1 MSDIAQEPPEAAAET
16 REQPAAP
23 AAKRRAFSMAWL
35 AILAYVAFDVGLP
48 LIPIRLHGL
57 HLSHF
62 ARLAIALGLLVAPTS
77 VFMLLQLWV
86 AQSVVALQWRLALAW
101 LGAAA
106 SVVLWFAVLVFVH
119 PVRGMSANE
128 FQDILL
134 FKSTGLGLFLT
145 LALAFLGILLSRIVR
160 EPNVLLPVALIAMPI
175 DYVGA
180 MTSVGFTHAVEQHA
194 PTVVSNVSVPVPTI
208 GGMHSALGVHPLAFI
223 GPGDGLFIAFFFA
236 AVQTMGLNR
245 RGTFWWMYA
254 LLTIAMLIVLIWGF
268 PIAALVPMGLAVIIA
283 NVRFFHFKRSEVFA
297 MGYAIV
303 FVLIIVGAFYMTSH
317 HWFYGSLEPH
327 HR

>member
-1 MSDIAQEPPEAAAET
+1 MSEIAEQTEAPSQT
-16 REQPAAP
+16 PDPEQPAANRP
-23 AAKRRAFSMAWL
+23 AASLAWL

-48 LIPIRLHGL
+48 LIPVSLHGL
-57 HLSHF
+57 PHGL
-62 ARLAIALGLLVAPTS
+62 RLVLAIALLVVPTS
-77 VFMLLQLWV
+77 IFMLLQLWV
-86 AQSVVALQWRLALAW
+86 AQMIVALRWPLGRVV

-106 SVVLWFAVLVFVH
+106 SVVLWFTVLVFVH
-119 PVRGMSANE
+119 PVKGMTVNQ

-134 FKSTGLGLFLT
+134 VKSTGLGLFLT
-145 LALAFLGILLSRIVR
+145 LALAFLGILLSRIIR

-194 PTVVSNVSVPVPTI
+194 PSVVSNVSVPVPTI

-236 AVQTMGLNR
+236 AVQTMALNW

-254 LLTIAMLIVLIWGF
+254 LLTIAMLMVLGWGF
-268 PIAALVPMGLAVIIA
+268 PIAALVPMGLAVIVA
-283 NVRFFHFKRSEVFA
+283 NVRFFHFKRSELFA
-297 MGYAIV
+297 MGYAILL
-303 FVLIIVGAFYMTSH
+303 VLVVVGAFYMTSH
-317 HWFYGSLEPH
+317 HLLFGGK
-327 HR
+327 